1 MTATAAQQRPIFGLF
16 RRALIR
22 VRQLHPPVVLFV
34 RAAPD
39 ETLHTLMAASKPS
52 QHRLHLRELFTEG
65 RRYYIE
71 PTKQGFR
78 MTSSS
83 RLLWSQRRDRTAQA
97 ATLYG
102 TLTTIGGDITV
113 VRLHANA
120 RPFHA
125 LRAFFL
131 PVWMSLIAL
140 SMPWQLPVRVGASLL
155 LLLLAWAGHR
165 LTAALQT
172 VEMVFFV
179 QKVLGDLPAV
189 ELPELNAARP
199 EVVQHGANAD
209 FRAQWQR
216 FYEEHQSD

>member
-1 MTATAAQQRPIFGLF
+1 MAAFASPRPIFGLF
-16 RRALIR
+16 RRSLTR
-22 VRQLHPPVVLFV
+22 FRQLHPPVVLFV

-39 ETLHTLMAASKPS
+39 VTLHTLVTAAKPS

-71 PTKQGFR
+71 PTKEGFR
-78 MTSSS
+78 MTSNS
-83 RLLWSQRRDRTAQA
+83 RLLWSRRRDRTAQA

-102 TLTTIGGDITV
+102 TFTTLGEDITA
-113 VRLHANA
+113 VRLTASA
-120 RPFHA
+120 RLFHA

-131 PVWMSLIAL
+131 PVWMALIAL
-140 SMPWQLPVRVGASLL
+140 SVPWPIVVRIGASVL

-165 LTAALQT
+165 LTAALQA

-179 QKVLGDLPAV
+179 QKVLSDLPAV
-189 ELPELNAARP
+189 ELPELNAAQP

-216 FYEEHQSD
+216 FYEEHREE